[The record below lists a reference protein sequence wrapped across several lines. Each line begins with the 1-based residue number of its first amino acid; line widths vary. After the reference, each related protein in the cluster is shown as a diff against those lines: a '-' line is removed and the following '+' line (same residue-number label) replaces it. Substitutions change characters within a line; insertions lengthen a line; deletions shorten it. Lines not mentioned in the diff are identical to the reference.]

1 MTSNNYII
9 QAKNLICN
17 YSSSEGPV
25 KGVNIENEW
34 LTADGDHG
42 RLRCRAL
49 TVPFVPEGR
58 GSSSTVLGGGSTLV
72 R

>member
-1 MTSNNYII
+1 LFQTVSGRMRREHRQT
-9 QAKNLICN
+9 QLKD
-17 YSSSEGPV
+17 
-25 KGVNIENEW
+25 VNIENEW